1 MDCRQ
6 CLPLSVAQLKG
17 KHCQKTVCRYVWAL
31 SLIRTFANAI
41 SEGFCH
47 ILWTPALRSRK
58 LSSSRQKIDTVFR
71 QQPCFCSSGSF
82 FWTDADRQ
90 KHRHQSSNSS
100 LDKNIFKCNFRM
112 VLTENLKSCVWE
124 GKRPVSGQSRFWKFA
139 GLPDRTWFLVQPY
152 IRTFSNA
159 NSKGFVTHCEHPHFA
174 PANSALQ
181 DRKLT
186 PFSVNSHV
194 LVLAISSLSHHCNYF
209 NTLCT
214 TIRCTARTFKVFFSD
229 FCLYFV
235 VILNWFNCFS
245 EKLQIFLQ
253 NASSNCQWYFVT
265 KIVLT
270 YCDVP
275 VIKKNFWNSR
285 LKADN
290 LQNFWDH

>member
-124 GKRPVSGQSRFWKFA
+124 GKRLVSGQSRFWNFD
-139 GLPDRTWFLVQPY
+139 GLLDWTWWWRKYGNLNLLFYCFWLQCDTPVAAA
-152 IRTFSNA
+152 TL
-159 NSKGFVTHCEHPHFA
+159 
-174 PANSALQ
+174 SALCQ
-181 DRKLT
+181 
-186 PFSVNSHV
+186 
-194 LVLAISSLSHHCNYF
+194 I
-209 NTLCT
+209 
-214 TIRCTARTFKVFFSD
+214 IRGFF
-229 FCLYFV
+229 F
-235 VILNWFNCFS
+235 
-245 EKLQIFLQ
+245 
-253 NASSNCQWYFVT
+253 
-265 KIVLT
+265 
-270 YCDVP
+270 
-275 VIKKNFWNSR
+275 
-285 LKADN
+285 
-290 LQNFWDH
+290 